1 MPATV
6 SLGELAERITSGS
19 RAWRSRLGSGSGR
32 FLLTQ
37 CVQDG
42 AINLTA
48 APTVDA
54 PADKEAERTRVRSG
68 DILVTIVGDVGR
80 VALVREDPGEAYV
93 SQSVALIRPNG
104 GVSPSYLEEYLR
116 SPAHGQAYFEEKQY
130 GVGRGHLLLSHLRE
144 LPVLLPSAHDQ
155 RRVVEVI
162 EFHRSRTRVA
172 TDAVRAAITKLA
184 QYRHVVLMTAI
195 TGQEHPQALAD
206 GSHRVPS
213 HWRWTQLG
221 EIADI
226 VGGVTKDAKKE
237 SLPGLVEV
245 PYLRVANVQRGH
257 LDLTN
262 LKTIR
267 VPQEAVNTL
276 RLLPGDLLF
285 NEGGDRDKL
294 GRGWIWSGEVDPC
307 IHQNHVF
314 RARLRDAATEPR
326 FVSWYAN
333 AMGQAFFFSHGR
345 QTTNLASISKTQLA
359 KLPIPLP
366 PPEEQKAI
374 VNHIDRQLSVID
386 ELQREAGIA
395 LRRAAAMSR
404 AILTEAV
411 SGRLGT
417 GPA

>member
-6 SLGELAERITSGS
+6 PLAELAERITSGS

-32 FLLTQ
+32 FLLAQ
-37 CVQDG
+37 CVRDG
-42 AINLTA
+42 ALDLNA
-48 APTVDA
+48 APAVDA
-54 PADKEAERTRVRSG
+54 PADKEADRTRVRLG
-68 DILVTIVGDVGR
+68 DVLVTIVGDVGR

-93 SQSVALIRPNG
+93 SQSVALIRTNG
-104 GVSPSYLEEYLR
+104 GVSPRYLEEYLR
-116 SPAHGQAYFEEKQY
+116 SPGHGQAYFDEKQY

-144 LPVLLPSAHDQ
+144 LPVALPAAEEQ
-155 RRVVEVI
+155 RRIVEVI
-162 EFHRSRTRVA
+162 ESHESRTRVA
-172 TDAVRAAITKLA
+172 TDTVRAAIAKLA
-184 QYRHVVLMTAI
+184 RYREVVLMTAI
-195 TGQEHPQALAD
+195 TAQEHPEMLAD
-206 GSHRVPS
+206 ATYRVPA

-237 SLPGLVEV
+237 SRPGLIEV
-245 PYLRVANVQRGH
+245 PYLRVANVQRGY

-262 LKTIR
+262 VKTIR
-267 VPQEAVNTL
+267 VTTDEVRAL
-276 RLLPGDLLF
+276 RLLPGDVLF

-294 GRGWIWSGEVDPC
+294 GRGWIWSGEVDSC

-333 AMGQAFFFSHGR
+333 VMGQAFFFSHGR

-374 VNHIDRQLSVID
+374 LIHIDRQLSVID
-386 ELQREAGIA
+386 ELQREAGVA
-395 LRRAAAMSR
+395 VRRATALSR
-404 AILTEAV
+404 AILTEAM
-411 SGRLGT
+411 SGRLYE